1 MNLQQ
6 RTQALLELV
15 QAHSAARCEQI
26 LAPARAEASA
36 IRRAALAG
44 ARQRVRTAIAEAR
57 QRLHAEVVAAEAR
70 LATELRLQS
79 QARAKAQLALA
90 WQALERQCI
99 ARWSDP
105 AARQR
110 WLDTHLARAFATL
123 PTDGPWDVTLPAG
136 TDDGTLAAVEQRLRA
151 RGMAAARVRLDP
163 QVRAGLRVRAGSN
176 SLDATVAGLLA
187 DRTAIEGRLLQLL
200 QQVR

>member
-6 RTQALLELV
+6 RTQALLDLV
-15 QAHSAARCEQI
+15 QAHSAARCAQI
-26 LAPARAEASA
+26 LAPARKEVSA

-57 QRLHAEVVAAEAR
+57 QRLQAEVAAAEAR

-90 WQALERQCI
+90 WRALEQACQ

-105 AARQR
+105 AARR
-110 WLDTHLARAFATL
+110 GWLDAHLARALATL
-123 PTDGPWDVTLPAG
+123 PTDPPWEVTLPPDTDAG
-136 TDDGTLAAVEQRLRA
+136 TVAAVERQLRA
-151 RGMAAARVRLDP
+151 KGLAAARVRLDP
-163 QVRAGLRVRAGSN
+163 QVRAGLRVRAGFN

-187 DRTAIEGRLLQLL
+187 DRRAIEGRLLQLL
-200 QQVR
+200 QEAT